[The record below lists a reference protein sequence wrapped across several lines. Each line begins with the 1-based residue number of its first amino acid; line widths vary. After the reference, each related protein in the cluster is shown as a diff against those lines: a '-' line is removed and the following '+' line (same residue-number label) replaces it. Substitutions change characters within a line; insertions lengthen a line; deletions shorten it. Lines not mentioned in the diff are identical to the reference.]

1 MKSDCICT
9 LKLGGD
15 EDEDEYAERE
25 RERER
30 ERESKTK
37 MTCKVVGGDWVL
49 ELDLRGGKT
58 KHAAFCSDLEFR

>member
-25 RERER
+25 RESPKR
-30 ERESKTK
+30 K
-37 MTCKVVGGDWVL
+37 
-49 ELDLRGGKT
+49 
-58 KHAAFCSDLEFR
+58 

>member
-1 MKSDCICT
+1 MKMNIH
-9 LKLGGD
+9 
-15 EDEDEYAERE
+15 RE

-37 MTCKVVGGDWVL
+37 MTCKMVGGDWVL
-49 ELDLRGGKT
+49 ELNLRGGKT

>member
-15 EDEDEYAERE
+15 EDEDEYTQ

-37 MTCKVVGGDWVL
+37 MTCKMVGGDWVL
-49 ELDLRGGKT
+49 ELDLRGGKQSMQLFAVT
-58 KHAAFCSDLEFR
+58 

>member
-15 EDEDEYAERE
+15 EDEDEYTQ
-25 RERER
+25 RER

-37 MTCKVVGGDWVL
+37 MTCKMVGGDWVL
-49 ELDLRGGKT
+49 ELDLRGGKQSMQLFAVT
-58 KHAAFCSDLEFR
+58 

>member
-30 ERESKTK
+30 ESKTK
-37 MTCKVVGGDWVL
+37 MTSKVVGGDWVL